1 MKRILIC
8 VAALALVGACGKK
21 KEDTTP
27 PDGPGAGGGGGK
39 PAETTK
45 PQEPD
50 PPQIADARSSF
61 IAGQY
66 NQVVDSMRPLVDDL
80 KQRQQTRASGLA
92 AGWLA
97 LALAEDVVE
106 NSKEPADHALAMAD
120 ASGDAEVKVVARLA
134 QGTFKL
140 KTADFTGAANDFEEA
155 YNAQKDGPNAGLAL
169 VLYGNTKINLAFG
182 GEEGDMITKP
192 EELDSANTSFVKAQ
206 RLVEKQPGNEM
217 IAARALEGQAAVAN
231 YKKNLSEA
239 CRLIG
244 EASAVY
250 TAKNAGQPLIDAAN
264 ALKDAANCQTGAPAD
279 AAAKAGGTDKA
290 GKAEKN
296 KAK

>member
-1 MKRILIC
+1 MKRILLC
-8 VAALALVGACGKK
+8 VTAFALVGACGKK

-27 PDGPGAGGGGGK
+27 PDGVSGTGGGGGGEK
-39 PAETTK
+39 PATK

-50 PPQIADARSSF
+50 PPQIADARKSF
-61 IAGQY
+61 LAGQY
-66 NQVVDSMRPLVDDL
+66 NQVVDSMRPLVDEL
-80 KQRQQTRASGLA
+80 RQREQQRASGLA

-106 NSKEPADHALAMAD
+106 NAKDPADHALAMAD
-120 ASGDAEVKVVARLA
+120 ATGDAEVKVVARLA
-134 QGTFKL
+134 QGTYKL
-140 KTADFTGAANDFEEA
+140 KTHDFTGAANDFEEA
-155 YNAQKDGPNAGLAL
+155 YNTQKDGPNAGLAL
-169 VLYGNTKINLAFG
+169 VMYGNTKINLAFG

-231 YKKNLSEA
+231 YKKNGAEA

-250 TAKNAGQPLIDAAN
+250 SAKGAGQLLIDAAN
-264 ALKDAANCQTGAPAD
+264 ALKDAASCPGA
-279 AAAKAGGTDKA
+279 AAAK
-290 GKAEKN
+290 
-296 KAK
+296 